1 MRRDAAARPM
11 LRTTSAIL
19 LATCLAAAQAGP
31 AEFEEP
37 ETPALSELLP
47 LEFRQ
52 SVHHTVEEVSV
63 DGRFYSFRLD
73 SEFGTY
79 SAPSLA
85 LLRVRVREI
94 ETLSQAVNQLAAQG
108 DEPAQEARG
117 QYSVSADSALDILT
131 HPVSTAG
138 DLAGQV
144 AGNLNETLTGVPA
157 TAMEEQ
163 PAWRGVE
170 QARDP
175 VLAMH
180 RRNAAAQWGL
190 DPYSSNARVQEFL
203 GAVARARSGGRIA
216 SGAPTF
222 FAPTQRNLSVQDAN
236 IDGGVA
242 GALKSG
248 DPEQLR
254 AENMEMLAGM
264 QLRADLAGRFLDH
277 PAFSPRHQTR
287 ITRYLRALDG
297 VLNRGAFVEAAL
309 NAGDERMAM
318 AFEEAAMML
327 VHYHRGVARLQK
339 LHAGTN
345 LLQAL
350 TVDNRIVYFAPVD
363 VVYWSRPTAELFD
376 QQVQRDRAAGFRGW
390 ELVVAGRVTPGAT
403 RELAQREYAVR
414 DFYVR

>member
-1 MRRDAAARPM
+1 MRRNAAARPVF
-11 LRTTSAIL
+11 RTISAAL
-19 LATCLAAAQAGP
+19 LATCLAVAQAGP
-31 AEFEEP
+31 TGFEEP
-37 ETPALSELLP
+37 EAPSLTELLP

-117 QYSVSADSALDILT
+117 QYSISADSALDILT

-163 PAWRGVE
+163 LAWRGVE
-170 QARDP
+170 QSRDP

-203 GAVARARSGGRIA
+203 DAVARARSGGRIS

-222 FAPTQRNLSVQDAN
+222 FAPTQRNLSIEDAS
-236 IDGGVA
+236 IDGAVA
-242 GALKSG
+242 TALKSG

-254 AENMEMLAGM
+254 RENAEMLAGM
-264 QLRADLAGRFLDH
+264 QVRADLAGRFLGQ
-277 PAFSPRHQTR
+277 PAYSPRHQTR
-287 ITRYLRALDG
+287 IIRYLRALDG
-297 VLNRGAFVEAAL
+297 VLNRSAFIEAAL
-309 NAGDERMAM
+309 NAGDERMVM

-327 VHYHRGVARLQK
+327 VHYHRSLARLQK
-339 LHAGTN
+339 LHAGMN
-345 LLQAL
+345 LLEAL

-363 VVYWSRPTAELFD
+363 VIYWSRPTAELFD
-376 QQVQRDRAAGFRGW
+376 QQVKRDRAAGLRGW
-390 ELVVAGRVTPGAT
+390 ELVVAGRVTAGAA

-414 DFYVR
+414 DLYVR

>member
-1 MRRDAAARPM
+1 VTPPRAPVFRTISAVLLVWFPAAV
-11 LRTTSAIL
+11 
-19 LATCLAAAQAGP
+19 QAG
-31 AEFEEP
+31 AAGFEEP
-37 ETPALSELLP
+37 EIPALSDLLP
-47 LEFRQ
+47 VEIRQ
-52 SVHHTVEEVSV
+52 SVHHTVEEVDV

-73 SEFGTY
+73 SEFGAY

-94 ETLSQAVNQLAAQG
+94 EILSQAVNQLAAQG

-157 TAMEEQ
+157 GAVEEQ
-163 PAWRGVE
+163 PAWGGVE
-170 QARDP
+170 RDRDP
-175 VLAMH
+175 VLGMH

-203 GAVARARSGGRIA
+203 DAVARARSSGRIS

-222 FAPTQRNLSVQDAN
+222 FASTQHNLSIEDAN
-236 IDGGVA
+236 IDGEVA
-242 GALKSG
+242 AALKSG

-254 AENMEMLAGM
+254 TANAEILARM
-264 QLRADLAGRFLDH
+264 QVRADLAGRFLDKRVY
-277 PAFSPRHQTR
+277 SPRHLVR
-287 ITRYLRALDG
+287 ISRYLQALDG
-297 VLNRGAFVEAAL
+297 VMNRGAFIEAAL

-327 VHYHRGVARLQK
+327 VHYHRNVARLQK

-345 LLQAL
+345 LLEAL

-363 VVYWSRPTAELFD
+363 IIYWSRPTAELFE
-376 QQVQRDRAAGFRGW
+376 QQALRDRGAGFKGW
-390 ELVVAGRVTPGAT
+390 ELVVAGRVTPAAA
-403 RELAQREYAVR
+403 RELTQREYAVR
-414 DFYVR
+414 DRFVH

>member
-1 MRRDAAARPM
+1 
-11 LRTTSAIL
+11 
-19 LATCLAAAQAGP
+19 LATSLAAAQAGP
-31 AEFEEP
+31 ARFEEP
-37 ETPALSELLP
+37 EAPALSELLP

-63 DGRFYSFRLD
+63 DGRFYIFRLD

-117 QYSVSADSALDILT
+117 QYSVSAHSALDILT

-157 TAMEEQ
+157 EATEEQ
-163 PAWRGVE
+163 PVWRGVE

-190 DPYSSNARVQEFL
+190 DPYSSNARVQDFL
-203 GAVARARSGGRIA
+203 DAVARARSGGRIA

-222 FAPTQRNLSVQDAN
+222 FASTQHNLSIQDAS
-236 IDGGVA
+236 IDGEVA

-254 AENMEMLAGM
+254 GQNAEMLAGM
-264 QLRADLAGRFLDH
+264 QIRADIAGRFLDR

-297 VLNRGAFVEAAL
+297 VLNRGAFIEAAL

-327 VHYHRGVARLQK
+327 VHYHRSVARLQK

-363 VVYWSRPTAELFD
+363 VVYWSRATEELFD
-376 QQVQRDRAAGFRGW
+376 QQVRRDRAAGLRGW
-390 ELVVAGRVTPGAT
+390 ELVVAGGVTPRAA

-414 DFYVR
+414 DLYVR